1 MSSKFFKDKHVKD
14 FLKGKGAVLMA
25 ETAEELI
32 DILQQLPPKF
42 KIHQG
47 FSKSVK
53 VCVYNL
59 NRSDPHIDFDD
70 GE

>member
-1 MSSKFFKDKHVKD
+1 MTSKFFKDECVEE
-14 FLKGKGAVLMA
+14 FLLGKGAELMA

-32 DILQQLPPKF
+32 DILQQLPPEF

-47 FSKSVK
+47 FSKSVN
-53 VCVYNL
+53 VCIYNL
-59 NRSDPHIDFDD
+59 NRKDPHIQFGD

>member
-1 MSSKFFKDKHVKD
+1 MSGKFFKDECVAE
-14 FLKGKGAVLMA
+14 FLQGKGAELTA
-25 ETAEELI
+25 ETVEELI

-47 FSKSVK
+47 FSKSVS
-53 VCVYNL
+53 VCIYNL
-59 NRSDPHIDFDD
+59 RHENRHIQFDD

>member
-1 MSSKFFKDKHVKD
+1 MSSKFFRDECVAD
-14 FLKGKGAVLMA
+14 FLQGKCAQLMA

-42 KIHQG
+42 KIQQG
-47 FSKSVK
+47 FSKSVS
-53 VCVYNL
+53 VCIYNL
-59 NRSDPHIDFDD
+59 NQKDPHIAFDD